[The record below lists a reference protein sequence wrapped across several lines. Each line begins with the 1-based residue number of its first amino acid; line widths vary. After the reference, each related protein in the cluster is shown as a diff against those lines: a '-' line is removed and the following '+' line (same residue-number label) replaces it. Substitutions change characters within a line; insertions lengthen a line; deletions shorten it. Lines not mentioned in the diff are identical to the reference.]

1 MKSTTCSIHIDLEN
15 RKEENYHKQSNELT
29 SQECAFDI
37 TSFTQRIVPAQN
49 ARERNDLTIPDN
61 KMGMSNLHQTTVFD
75 QKYICAVA
83 ILWTS
88 CFGQQKSASNL
99 AWLYS
104 ELNFKNSWTILSVSY
119 LETTTTHGQT
129 LPLWFETGAP
139 YLEYLRALRSEKP
152 GLILWKDFWTS
163 WIVSNTVQNYCTWNE
178 AGYNPC
184 SY

>member
-1 MKSTTCSIHIDLEN
+1 MCLWHHILYPKNCSSPKCTRTKWLDNTWQQNGNE
-15 RKEENYHKQSNELT
+15 QPTSNN
-29 SQECAFDI
+29 
-37 TSFTQRIVPAQN
+37 SFWSEI
-49 ARERNDLTIPDN
+49 
-61 KMGMSNLHQTTVFD
+61 
-75 QKYICAVA
+75 YICAVA